1 MEHGKTKTQDRLASE
16 NQRQATVPGGQL
28 DEASW
33 EVDDTQEWIQ
43 EVRTMDDESETRPML
58 QGARLRKQIASQFV

>member
-1 MEHGKTKTQDRLASE
+1 MEHGKTKTQDHFVSE

-28 DEASW
+28 GEASW

-43 EVRTMDDESETRPML
+43 EVRTTDDESETRTML
-58 QGARLRKQIASQFV
+58 QGTRLRKQIVSQFV